1 MKAVSKTLIV
11 LMLSFLTFNVGR
23 LALALF
29 QEVSS
34 VPQFISGCIVIGF
47 LVTLLY
53 CVVVLMFARDGK

>member
-1 MKAVSKTLIV
+1 MKKVSKV
-11 LMLSFLTFNVGR
+11 FVALMLSFLTFNVGR

-53 CVVVLMFARDGK
+53 CVVVLMFAKDGK

>member
-1 MKAVSKTLIV
+1 MKAVSKILIV

-23 LALALF
+23 LVLALF

-34 VPQFISGCIVIGF
+34 VPQFISGCIVSGF

>member
-1 MKAVSKTLIV
+1 MKKVSKV
-11 LMLSFLTFNVGR
+11 LMALMLAVVTFNAGR
-23 LALALF
+23 FILALF

-53 CVVVLMFARDGK
+53 CVVVLMFAKDGK

>member
-1 MKAVSKTLIV
+1 MKKVSKV
-11 LMLSFLTFNVGR
+11 FMALMLSFLTFNVGR